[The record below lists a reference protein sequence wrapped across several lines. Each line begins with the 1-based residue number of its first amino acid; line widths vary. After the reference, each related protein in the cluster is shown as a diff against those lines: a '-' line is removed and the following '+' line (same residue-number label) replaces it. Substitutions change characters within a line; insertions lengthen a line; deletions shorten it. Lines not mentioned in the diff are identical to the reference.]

1 MEGARVVLAEVRVG
15 ATGRYFAFRA
25 HDEGPIF
32 KKFAVLESPVHG
44 VREESR
50 GPDGVVPTGE
60 ELQDMMLG
68 DSRAREEFRTRGSAT
83 RFAGHGGQGIQNV
96 LFVRR
101 WFQGAFDVY

>member
-1 MEGARVVLAEVRVG
+1 MEGARVVLAEVGVD

-32 KKFAVLESPVHG
+32 EKFAVLESPVHG

-50 GPDGVVPTGE
+50 GPDGIIPGGE
-60 ELQDMMLG
+60 ELQDIVLG
-68 DSRAREEFRTRGSAT
+68 ESRARKEFRARRGAT
-83 RFAGHGGQGIQNV
+83 RFPSDGDDGIENELLV
-96 LFVRR
+96 GR